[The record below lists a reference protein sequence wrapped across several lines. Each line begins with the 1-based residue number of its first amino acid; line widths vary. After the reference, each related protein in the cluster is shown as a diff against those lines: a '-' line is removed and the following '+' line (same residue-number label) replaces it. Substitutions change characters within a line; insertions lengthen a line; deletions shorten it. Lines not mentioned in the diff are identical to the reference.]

1 MAYEAHEYRAVDVA
15 VGKQIKAELIAKGF
29 ESYPAFCRCC
39 YGTGKTL
46 LGECENCG
54 GKGSYELAV

>member
-15 VGKQIKAELIAKGF
+15 VGKQIKAELKAQGI
-29 ESYPAFCRCC
+29 ESYPAVCQCC
-39 YGTGKTL
+39 DGTGQTP
-46 LGECENCG
+46 LGECDNCD